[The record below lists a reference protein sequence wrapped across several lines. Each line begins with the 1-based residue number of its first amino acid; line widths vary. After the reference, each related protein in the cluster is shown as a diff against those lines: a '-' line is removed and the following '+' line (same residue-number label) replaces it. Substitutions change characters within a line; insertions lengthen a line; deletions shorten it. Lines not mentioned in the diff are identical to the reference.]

1 MVNSTNSEF
10 IKYSKHFP
18 LVSKFIATLTTC
30 RSYLTTYNNN
40 NRSKRYL
47 KTDLNT
53 LEDAIEEDDSKTHLV
68 DNKLLFNIT
77 DVAIGCNYQPISK
90 YLLGT
95 SHCFEG

>member
-1 MVNSTNSEF
+1 MYSTTSGF

-40 NRSKRYL
+40 KRSKRYL

-53 LEDAIEEDDSKTHLV
+53 LEDARKDDSETHLV
-68 DNKLLFNIT
+68 DNKLLLNIT
-77 DVAIGCNYQPISK
+77 DVAIECNYQPISK
-90 YLLGT
+90 HILGT